1 MRSFA
6 NSVNSGKASVRLS
19 AMTKRIVLD
28 ANILIRAV
36 LGKKVREMIARF
48 APMVDFFTTDRCYA
62 DARRYLPI
70 LFEKR
75 DLGSEDAMAVLEGL
89 TGWVRI
95 VDNSLYASYEGE
107 ARKRIAA
114 RDVDDWPVV
123 ALALLL
129 ECPIWTEDADFFGTG
144 VATWTSNRV
153 HLYFGE

>member
-1 MRSFA
+1 
-6 NSVNSGKASVRLS
+6 
-19 AMTKRIVLD
+19 
-28 ANILIRAV
+28 
-36 LGKKVREMIARF
+36 
-48 APMVDFFTTDRCYA
+48 
-62 DARRYLPI
+62 
-70 LFEKR
+70 
-75 DLGSEDAMAVLEGL
+75 MAVLEGL

-95 VDNSLYASYEGE
+95 VDNSLYASYERE

-129 ECPIWTEDADFFGTG
+129 ECPIWREDADFFGTG